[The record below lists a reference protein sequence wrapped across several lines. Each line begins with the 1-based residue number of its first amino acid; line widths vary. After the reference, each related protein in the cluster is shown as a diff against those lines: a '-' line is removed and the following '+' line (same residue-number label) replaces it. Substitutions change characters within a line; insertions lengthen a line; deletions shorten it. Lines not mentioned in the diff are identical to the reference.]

1 MGAGSTINTNLAA
14 GTDAV
19 VICTPD
25 NAGRL
30 IGKRIP
36 AERWETV
43 RAGGLPMPD
52 FHLITGIENVPLEG
66 MTVTGRRRGF
76 PNGLLVP
83 VTDTLCQPAWE
94 PGSALVLCD
103 VADAS
108 GRPVGQA
115 PRAILR
121 HQLARLAETGL
132 TATFASELEFYLF
145 KTPYQ
150 RARASG
156 YRELVP
162 SYHVHADNDVLVAGY
177 DNDFVTSVRR
187 AMDSVGV
194 GIDQWQGEGG
204 PGQHEINLRYAEPL
218 AMADRHVLYKHG
230 VKALAHA
237 SDLSVT
243 FMAKPFTAEAGS
255 GCHVHFSLYDADGLP
270 ALGTRDLSP
279 LGRSFLAGLLA
290 HGPELTLLHAPY
302 ANSYRRLQPE
312 SFAPVNATWG
322 WDNRTCMVR
331 VVRGDESCR
340 FEFKVPGADVNPYF
354 CYAAIIAAGLAGVE
368 HGLEPPD
375 AVSGDAWA
383 EAGAARLPADLTEA
397 VAAFA
402 SSKLAER
409 AFTPA
414 IHQHLLGLAGHELGA
429 SRREVTDWEVK
440 RGFENA

>member
-1 MGAGSTINTNLAA
+1 MGDGLPEGTN
-14 GTDAV
+14 AV
-19 VICTPD
+19 VVCAPD

-43 RAGGLPMPD
+43 RVQGLPMPD
-52 FHLITGIENVPLEG
+52 FHLITGIENVPLDG
-66 MTVTGRRRGF
+66 LAVTGRHRGF
-76 PNGLLVP
+76 PNGLLLP
-83 VTDTLCQPAWE
+83 IQDTMCTPAWE
-94 PGSALVLCD
+94 PASALVLCE

-108 GRPVGQA
+108 GRPVWHA

-121 HQLARLAETGL
+121 RQLGRLADAGL

-150 RARASG
+150 QARASG
-156 YRELVP
+156 YSDLVP
-162 SYHVHADNDVLVAGY
+162 SYHLHADNDVLVAGY
-177 DNDFVTSVRR
+177 DAEFVTTVRH

-194 GIDQWQGEGG
+194 VIDQWQGEGA

-218 AMADRHVLYKHG
+218 LMADRHVLYKHG
-230 VKALAHA
+230 VKALAQSSA
-237 SDLSVT
+237 LAVT
-243 FMAKPFTAEAGS
+243 FMAKPFTDQAGS
-255 GCHVHFSLYDADGLP
+255 SCHVHLSLYDAEQRP
-270 ALGTRDLSP
+270 ALGTDDLLP
-279 LGRSFLAGLLA
+279 VGRSFLAGLLA

-331 VVRGDESCR
+331 VIRRDAACR
-340 FEFKVPGADVNPYF
+340 FEFKVPGADANPYLS
-354 CYAAIIAAGLAGVE
+354 YAAIIAAGLAGVE
-368 HGLEPPD
+368 QGLEPPD
-375 AVSGDAWA
+375 PVPGDAWA
-383 EAGAARLPADLTEA
+383 ESAAPRLPADLTEA
-397 VAAFA
+397 VVAFA
-402 SSKLAER
+402 GSKLAER

-414 IHQHLLGLAGHELGA
+414 VHQHLLDLAQHELRA
-429 SRREVTDWEVK
+429 TRRHVTDWEVK